1 MKKIKI
7 YYFKYHSILFYF
19 ILFYSILFYVQLYI
33 KSHIVIPYFMWQ
45 FLNYLIYF
53 VLGID
58 MAAKGYS
65 YQLIN
70 NISTYKA
77 FIFFLLALF
86 IALLEVKIHFIRNEQ
101 EGDYIALAS
110 IIYQTVA
117 ILFFWKLKEKIENR
131 MFIYLGIFSFGI
143 FLLHKPILDVLI
155 KIFCLNTNPLYS
167 EMKKLSTSLF
177 PLGITM
183 EIPDYMGKVQ

>member
-1 MKKIKI
+1 
-7 YYFKYHSILFYF
+7 
-19 ILFYSILFYVQLYI
+19 
-33 KSHIVIPYFMWQ
+33 MWQ
-45 FLNYLIYF
+45 FPNYLLYF

-86 IALLEVKIHFIRNEQ
+86 IALLEVKIHFIRDEQ

-110 IIYQTVA
+110 IVYQTVA
-117 ILFFWKLKEKIENR
+117 ILFFWKIKEKIENQI
-131 MFIYLGIFSFGI
+131 FIYLGIFSFGI
-143 FLLHKPILDVLI
+143 FLLHKPMLDVLI
-155 KIFCLNTNPLYS
+155 KIIHVDINIFYGLVSIIISIFIIKLINIIR
-167 EMKKLSTSLF
+167 KKINASISNNNF
-177 PLGITM
+177 I
-183 EIPDYMGKVQ
+183 